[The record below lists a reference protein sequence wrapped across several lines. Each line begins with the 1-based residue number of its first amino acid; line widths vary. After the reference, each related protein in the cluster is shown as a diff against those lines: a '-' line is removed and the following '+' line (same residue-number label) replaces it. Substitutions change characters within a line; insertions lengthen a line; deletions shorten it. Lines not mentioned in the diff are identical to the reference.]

1 MMTWILIGG
10 LLAIAGLLGLALYA
24 CYRAGWENGYEEGL
38 GDALERKP
46 VLEDAP
52 LEDAR
57 LEGKARGRHAM
68 SQPRAGLP
76 LRPAAALPEPKP
88 ARVALARSGYRDS
101 WYQVFH
107 DTPAK
112 AASRAAVTAAD
123 IPPVFWPPQ
132 ASPSKHGAA
141 ETGRMLQLSDVST
154 TGGFRAV
161 NDDYIARMQI
171 EEADYRQQREAED
184 AAYRDS
190 DHRWESVTL

>member
-38 GDALERKP
+38 ADALERKP

-52 LEDAR
+52 LE
-57 LEGKARGRHAM
+57 GKAHGRHAM

-76 LRPAAALPEPKP
+76 LRPAAAQPEPKP
-88 ARVALARSGYRDS
+88 ARTVLVQG
-101 WYQVFH
+101 WYTAPPQR
-107 DTPAK
+107 
-112 AASRAAVTAAD
+112 SRAAVTAAD

-141 ETGRMLQLSDVST
+141 ETGRMLQLSDVAT

-161 NDDYIARMQI
+161 TDDYIARKAAETDAYLAQK
-171 EEADYRQQREAED
+171 AAED
-184 AAYRDS
+184 AAYRES
-190 DHRWESVTL
+190 DQRWESVTL